1 MNRLCFDQIKGILF
15 DFEGTL
21 VGSQWNRKGA
31 VEETLKKLSEMG
43 FPIDRLQDLKYSLL
57 MAEAVRI
64 APEIGQA
71 PVEVKKVVEAIFDRY
86 DEDALSRWTLRPGA
100 KEFLHAVKE
109 AGMRTG
115 LVSNAGKAALKKAL
129 ERFDL
134 TNLLEV
140 IVSRNDV
147 RMLKPSGEG
156 IDLALN
162 QLGVT
167 KGSGLYIGDSLD
179 DILAS
184 KEAGLRVVLL
194 LGGEAHREV
203 FLSVNPDYFVKDF
216 NELFTLFRRGCS

>member
-1 MNRLCFDQIKGILF
+1 MNRLCFDQIKTILF

-134 TNLLEV
+134 TNLLEASSGFPQRPLCDS
-140 IVSRNDV
+140 IENQPGSLRSR
-147 RMLKPSGEG
+147 
-156 IDLALN
+156 
-162 QLGVT
+162 
-167 KGSGLYIGDSLD
+167 
-179 DILAS
+179 
-184 KEAGLRVVLL
+184 KE
-194 LGGEAHREV
+194 
-203 FLSVNPDYFVKDF
+203 LS
-216 NELFTLFRRGCS
+216 